1 MGADGGLRGYLV
13 QCSYFA
19 SQEHEAEFDWLTLL
33 TQPHVETNIAQD
45 LRNSLRSV
53 TDTHLMKG

>member
-33 TQPHVETNIAQD
+33 MQPHVETNIAQD
-45 LRNSLRSV
+45 VRNSLRSV